1 MCNTHKNLRLLD
13 PIVYL
18 CITCQVTFRGPL
30 FLRCMV
36 IIFMHK
42 ALILLMKTTPLL
54 YTWPNNLDL
63 KNLIH
68 FDLLDENALLHNWT

>member
-1 MCNTHKNLRLLD
+1 
-13 PIVYL
+13 
-18 CITCQVTFRGPL
+18 
-30 FLRCMV
+30 MV

-54 YTWPNNLDL
+54 YTWPDNLDL
-63 KNLIH
+63 NNLIH